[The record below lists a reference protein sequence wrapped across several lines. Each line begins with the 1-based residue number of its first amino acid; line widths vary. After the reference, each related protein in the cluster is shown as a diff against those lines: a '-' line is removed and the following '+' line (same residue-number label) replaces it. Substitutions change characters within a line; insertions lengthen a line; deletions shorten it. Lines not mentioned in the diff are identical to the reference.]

1 VGGSNREGVTET
13 KDDRNASIMRL
24 HNEGYSVREISSIIG
39 LSKSGVHDII
49 RRKKGKSPSYQRSMA
64 LKEVYGKVE
73 FNTFMNLIY
82 SR

>member
-1 VGGSNREGVTET
+1 MTET

-49 RRKKGKSPSYQRSMA
+49 RRRKGKTPSYQRSMA

-73 FNTFMNLIY
+73 FNTFMNLVY
-82 SR
+82 NR